1 MKKRLLSAT
10 VLLLICIPLLI
21 VGNFLFD
28 LAVLLISIVAL
39 HEFISIKEERKH
51 LPPFIKLIS
60 YIIMTLIILTNFENN
75 MFAFALDYRILAG
88 LFILFLVPSVLY
100 HDREKYSINDAFYM
114 IGGILFLGISL
125 STLVIIREKSLNLMI
140 YLLFSIKSLLLW

>member
-60 YIIMTLIILTNFENN
+60 YIII
-75 MFAFALDYRILAG
+75 G
-88 LFILFLVPSVLY
+88 LSY
-100 HDREKYSINDAFYM
+100 
-114 IGGILFLGISL
+114 
-125 STLVIIREKSLNLMI
+125 LMI
-140 YLLFSIKSLLLW
+140 KTIRLLEYF